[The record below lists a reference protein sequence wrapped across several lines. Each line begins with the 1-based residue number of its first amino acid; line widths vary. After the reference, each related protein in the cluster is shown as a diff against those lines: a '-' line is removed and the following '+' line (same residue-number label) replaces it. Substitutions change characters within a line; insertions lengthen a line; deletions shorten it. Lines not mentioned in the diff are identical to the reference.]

1 MCMVVY
7 SAASDYKY
15 AVQLLRLH
23 PLVVVMVTLA
33 SLTQVHM
40 RQLCTIYS
48 YRDQKNSLEYLV
60 GIFCLVIY
68 SSRSLN
74 IIYYFFS
81 PRS

>member
-1 MCMVVY
+1 MGACSVALLVIEFLIEVMCVVVY

-40 RQLCTIYS
+40 RQLCTI
-48 YRDQKNSLEYLV
+48 L
-60 GIFCLVIY
+60 
-68 SSRSLN
+68 
-74 IIYYFFS
+74 
-81 PRS
+81 

>member
-1 MCMVVY
+1 MVVY

-40 RQLCTIYS
+40 RQ
-48 YRDQKNSLEYLV
+48 
-60 GIFCLVIY
+60 
-68 SSRSLN
+68 
-74 IIYYFFS
+74 
-81 PRS
+81 P